1 MHMPI
6 SVYHMFVSVY
16 HISVSV
22 YHMFISV
29 YHMSVSTYHMFCQ
42 YVPHDCQHVPRLPV
56 CSYLVLDV
64 AVTQFQTQHVLKGL
78 AQKLIDVEM
87 RQLVTTGQHCH
98 DEVVDAG
105 HGHLGDAAV
114 TVTCCLGNHEG
125 GINHLTQQTVSHIRD
140 LIIIMNHSYMVL
152 FSERVKLKVQT
163 TSDFLSFQARLNK
176 QIMTIYMHR
185 EL

>member
-1 MHMPI
+1 MYHMHMPI

-29 YHMSVSTYHMFCQ
+29 YHMFCQ
-42 YVPHDCQHVPRLPV
+42 YVPHDCQHVPHLPL

-78 AQKLIDVEM
+78 AQKLVDVEM
-87 RQLVTTGQHCH
+87 WQLVTTGQHRH

-114 TVTCCLGNHEG
+114 TVTRCLGNHEG
-125 GINHLTQQTVSHIRD
+125 RISHHT
-140 LIIIMNHSYMVL
+140 HSANSQPNQRL
-152 FSERVKLKVQT
+152 HNNNEP
-163 TSDFLSFQARLNK
+163 FL
-176 QIMTIYMHR
+176 
-185 EL
+185 